1 MELTIKGIS
10 HNGEGVARNAGK
22 VVFIPFAIPGE
33 LVKAEI
39 IEEKKKYSRGIIRE
53 IVKKSPHRVEPGC
66 PYYYKC
72 GGCSYQHIT
81 YDEQLVLK
89 QKIVKE
95 TISRIGG
102 IEAKILDTIG
112 MQEPWDYRNKVV
124 WHISNSQDGKRMGF
138 YRYQS
143 KKLIEIDNCP
153 LLLPKVNKIS
163 FLIKEILPGIH
174 LEEDSSIMIRQS
186 NNSRETM
193 IEFINCF
200 AGREVVKRLFRKI
213 DTIYEKK
220 NGKIRL
226 LAGQE
231 LIKEKAGKSLFLL
244 GPDDFFQ
251 VNPEQSEF
259 MINTVAEYLNL
270 SGHNKVLDAY
280 CGAGMFALNIADN
293 VVSVVGIDSNVRAVK
308 NAKKNATLNDIENCQ
323 FISGPC
329 EVILSNL
336 QNSFDRVIVNPPRT
350 GVKPEVINAI
360 VNISPEIIVYVSC
373 NPATLARDL
382 KQFVNN
388 SYKVANIQPID
399 MFPQTSHIES
409 IVLLQKMNY
418 CSVPGNK

>member
-33 LVKAEI
+33 LVKADI
-39 IEEKKKYSRGIIRE
+39 VEEKKRYSRGIPRE

-89 QKIVKE
+89 QKIIKE
-95 TISRIGG
+95 TIIRIGG
-102 IEAKILDTIG
+102 IEATILDTIG
-112 MQEPWDYRNKVV
+112 MQEPWNYRNKVV
-124 WHISNSQDGKRMGF
+124 WHITNSPDGKKMGF
-138 YRYQS
+138 YRYRSRQ
-143 KKLIEIDNCP
+143 LIEIGDCP
-153 LLLPKVNKIS
+153 LLLPKLNKIS
-163 FLIKEILPGIH
+163 LLIKEMLPGIY

-193 IEFINCF
+193 LEFIHCSPDK
-200 AGREVVKRLFRKI
+200 GTLERISQEVE
-213 DTIYEKK
+213 TIYE
-220 NGKIRL
+220 NRLGKTKL
-226 LAGQE
+226 LFGRK
-231 LIKEKAGKSLFLL
+231 LIKEKAGKSLFSL

-251 VNPEQSEF
+251 VNPEQSES
-259 MINTVAEYLNL
+259 MINTVVEYLNL

-293 VVSVVGIDSNVRAVK
+293 VMSVVGIDSNIWAVK

-329 EVILSNL
+329 EINLSNL

-350 GVKPEVINAI
+350 GLKPEVINAI

-388 SYKVANIQPID
+388 NYKVAKIQPID
-399 MFPQTSHIES
+399 MFPQTSHIEN
-409 IVLLQKMNY
+409 IVLLQK
-418 CSVPGNK
+418 K

>member
-1 MELTIKGIS
+1 MELAIKGIS

-53 IVKKSPHRVEPGC
+53 IVKKSPHRVEPSC

-95 TISRIGG
+95 TISRIGE

-124 WHISNSQDGKRMGF
+124 WHISNSRDGKRMGF

-143 KKLIEIDNCP
+143 KKLIEIDHCP
-153 LLLPKVNKIS
+153 LLLPKLNQIS
-163 FLIKEILPGIH
+163 FLIKEILPGMH
-174 LEEDSSIMIRQS
+174 LEKDSSIMIRQS

-193 IEFINCF
+193 LEFINCF

-231 LIKEKAGKSLFLL
+231 LIKEKAGKSSFLL
-244 GPDDFFQ
+244 GPDEFFQ

-280 CGAGMFALNIADN
+280 CGTGMFALNIADN
-293 VVSVVGIDSNVRAVK
+293 VVSVVAIDSNIWAVK
-308 NAKKNATLNDIENCQ
+308 NAKKNAALNDIENCQ
-323 FISGPC
+323 FVSGQC
-329 EVILSNL
+329 EIILSNL
-336 QNSFDRVIVNPPRT
+336 QNSFNRAIINPPRT
-350 GVKPEVINAI
+350 GLKPGIINAV

-388 SYKVANIQPID
+388 NYKVAKIQPID
-399 MFPQTSHIES
+399 MFPQTSHIEN
-409 IVLLQKMNY
+409 IVLLQRI
-418 CSVPGNK
+418 